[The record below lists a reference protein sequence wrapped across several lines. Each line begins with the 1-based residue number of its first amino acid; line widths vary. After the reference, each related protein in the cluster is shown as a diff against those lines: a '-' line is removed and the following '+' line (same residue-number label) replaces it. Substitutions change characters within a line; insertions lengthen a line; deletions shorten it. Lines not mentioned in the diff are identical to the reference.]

1 LGVLD
6 KITYMINKR
15 GLTDTQF
22 QELLGLGF
30 GTVSSWR
37 SGKTK
42 SYMRYLS
49 NIAEVLNV
57 TEEYL
62 LYDDSRTGVTEAEK
76 KELAGLERLTQALN
90 ETIIENPD
98 LEEVLLDYMDSS
110 LKTFKKLKDI

>member
-1 LGVLD
+1 
-6 KITYMINKR
+6 MINKR

-22 QELLGLGF
+22 QELLGLGV

-42 SYMRYLS
+42 SYMRYIS
-49 NIAEVLNV
+49 NIAEVLGV
-57 TEEYL
+57 TVEYL
-62 LYDDSRTGVTEAEK
+62 LSGTGLSEDEK
-76 KELAGLERLTQALN
+76 KELAGLDRLTQALS